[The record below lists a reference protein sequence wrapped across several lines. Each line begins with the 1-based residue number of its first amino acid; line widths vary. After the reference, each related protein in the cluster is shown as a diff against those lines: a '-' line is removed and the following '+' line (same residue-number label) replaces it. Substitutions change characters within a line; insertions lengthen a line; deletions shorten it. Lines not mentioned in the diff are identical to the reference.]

1 MTQIETAFRN
11 QYPDE
16 SITGISAQYRTIPE
30 ALGERGPCDLFLID
44 DPAGYVVR
52 EKGQTGGYFVGFAK
66 GNTEY

>member
-52 EKGQTGGYFVGFAK
+52 EKGQWAGEFVGIHSR
-66 GNTEY
+66 